1 MGSGMRS
8 PNRWWLRAVI
18 VALPVSLV
26 ATLSV
31 GAVWGQGG
39 SPSRQI
45 ATTAAPA
52 TATRPVNGDARPIAA
67 GTVTAADQSAEPSP
81 TSTRVPT
88 AVPGTPAPAGVAPGK
103 RSTGTTSS
111 TTARP
116 ITSAPSP
123 GPVTGTNLD
132 QLGLY
137 VVNADTAAVQ
147 PVLLHYS
154 IGNVSFSPDG
164 RRIVLTGRSGDAPAN
179 GALPT
184 RMWMI
189 NTDGT
194 GLRQIAADTTYPES
208 PSWSP
213 DGRSIAYYAYPVDTK
228 GDETLYLF
236 DTATNTHRVIGSAD
250 QGRFPL
256 EWSPDSTRIA
266 FASPNHGT
274 ISVVNPATGSMTEAA
289 VAPEKGA
296 IAGPNPVNELSWTS
310 DGTQLIASYSSGPVM
325 VTDATGNRVRIL
337 NPLARYARASPTAP
351 VVSEWVGSS
360 AYLQPLDGE
369 PARLLTSGFD
379 PLDWAPDGQLI
390 AAEVAGSTA
399 VAIDVTTGLTRQL
412 VHATNLGA
420 SPAGWSPVG
429 HTLAV
434 VIEDASGRRY

>member
-1 MGSGMRS
+1 MRSGQRS
-8 PNRWWLRAVI
+8 PNRWWLRAVL
-18 VALPVSLV
+18 VAVPVSLV

-31 GAVWGQGG
+31 GGVWAQRG

-45 ATTAAPA
+45 ATTAA
-52 TATRPVNGDARPIAA
+52 TAPRSDAHQVAV
-67 GTVTAADQSAEPSP
+67 GTMTADDQGAEPSP
-81 TSTRVPT
+81 TSTSV
-88 AVPGTPAPAGVAPGK
+88 AAVVPGTRPPPVVTPGK
-103 RSTGTTSS
+103 QPTGTTSS
-111 TTARP
+111 TTARAVAP
-116 ITSAPSP
+116 SPSP

-154 IGNVSFSPDG
+154 IGTVSFSLDG
-164 RRIVLTGRSGDAPAN
+164 RRIVFTGRPGDAPAN
-179 GALPT
+179 GAIPT
-184 RMWMI
+184 RMWTI

-194 GLRQIAADTTYPES
+194 ALRQIATDTTYPES

-236 DTATNTHRVIGSAD
+236 DTGTNTHRVLGSVD

-274 ISVVNPATGSMTEAA
+274 ITVVDPMTSSKSEAA

-296 IAGPNPVNELSWTS
+296 LAGPNPVTEISWTS

-325 VTDATGNRVRIL
+325 VTDATGNRIRIL
-337 NPLARYARASPTAP
+337 NSLARFARASPTAP
-351 VVSEWVGSS
+351 VVSEWVGFS
-360 AYLQPLDGE
+360 AYLQPLDGG

-379 PLDWAPDGQLI
+379 PLDWSRDGQLI
-390 AAEVAGSTA
+390 AAGVAGSTA

-412 VHATNLGA
+412 VHATNLGV